1 MSNARLRRRYRRA
14 PWYKQRPDHGL
25 VAVDLG
31 KRKVGV
37 ALFTPEGVLSHAQ
50 TVHTQR
56 GVEDWNPQTT
66 AWAIQGVMVKQF
78 VMGGGVPLGV
88 RWDWVCEYPEQRGVS
103 DRGNYHNIAPLQH
116 VGDLLHGSVGWAEK
130 YRPAEWKRHVK
141 KELHHRRI
149 GEALTASE
157 REAVVWGSLGHDAR
171 DAVGIGLFALGRIDH
186 IGRKL

>member
-37 ALFTPEGVLSHAQ
+37 ALFLPDGTLVQAK

-56 GVEDWNPQTT
+56 GVEDWDPRTT
-66 AWAIQGVMVKQF
+66 AKAIQAVLYDPVACWN
-78 VMGGGVPLGV
+78 
-88 RWDWVCEYPEQRGVS
+88 WDWVCEYPELRGAA

-116 VGDLLHGSVGWAEK
+116 VGDLLHGWFGWAEK

-141 KELHHRRI
+141 KDLHHRRI
-149 GEALTASE
+149 GEALTPEE
-157 REAVVWGSLGHDAR
+157 REDIGWSSLGHDAK

>member
-1 MSNARLRRRYRRA
+1 MSNARLRRRYRTA
-14 PWYKQRPDHGL
+14 PWYKQRPGYGL

-37 ALFTPEGVLSHAQ
+37 ALFDRDGSLLAAKTI
-50 TVHTQR
+50 HTQKR
-56 GVEDWNPQTT
+56 TDDWSPLVTASAVQGFVLDVAPQPEL
-66 AWAIQGVMVKQF
+66 Q
-78 VMGGGVPLGV
+78 
-88 RWDWVCEYPEQRGVS
+88 WVCEYPELRGPA

-116 VGDLLHGSVGWAEK
+116 VGDLLHGWYGWAEK

-157 REAVVWGSLGHDAR
+157 RELIAWGRLGHDAR

-186 IGRKL
+186 IGRAL